1 MRNGVDRLCT
11 QLVVQ
16 RTDWEG
22 ARRSDSRFPPGQA
35 RPYLYHAHPARTW
48 LRVFGEFPLI
58 LAPEASRQF
67 LVLATGTRWSGATA
81 VLQENANATSHR
93 WHRQTLPCAEV
104 KTHRCHLVRSYM
116 LLIGKAQQVTA
127 SKFLCLTG
135 GGLSTLSPAQLN
147 SSGSPACAVPILRR
161 PGSLINLV
169 SFAVQRSRSGV
180 PRLLR
185 HWCRREF

>member
-1 MRNGVDRLCT
+1 MYNSKIAVGERGFCAPIKPGGVPPSAKPQHKHSQ
-11 QLVVQ
+11 QLHH
-16 RTDWEG
+16 TTYAICG
-22 ARRSDSRFPPGQA
+22 
-35 RPYLYHAHPARTW
+35 
-48 LRVFGEFPLI
+48 LI
-58 LAPEASRQF
+58 LAPEASRQS

-81 VLQENANATSHR
+81 GLQENANATSPG

-135 GGLSTLSPAQLN
+135 GGLRTLSPAQLN